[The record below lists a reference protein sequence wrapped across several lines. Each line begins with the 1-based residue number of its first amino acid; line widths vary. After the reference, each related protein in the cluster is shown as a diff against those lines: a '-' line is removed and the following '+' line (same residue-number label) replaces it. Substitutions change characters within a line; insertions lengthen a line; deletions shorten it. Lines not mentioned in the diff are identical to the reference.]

1 MTRIYNRPAES
12 SSSTSS
18 VDSAE
23 VALLSSKINT
33 LSNQKLST
41 YVSGTSYAQDQ
52 FVTHKQVLYRALQ
65 GTIQEPPGINWSLDV
80 KGLQPADLTI
90 QPFTGQTFQINEY
103 CLYLNNIYQA
113 SAITST
119 PPPSASWNLI
129 LCGQLGDVLPVA
141 DTLARRRAD
150 GSLDVGNPSSSSSA
164 VPKTYLDNVLA
175 GFSWK
180 NSCRLRTVAQLPA
193 YTRTTDQYTSTA
205 FAALSVD
212 GVVVALNDR
221 ILIDVISPSSDGGI
235 FVQTQVGTASVPW
248 ILTRSAD
255 TSTMTTG
262 TGCAITAGA
271 TSALQQYILQTTGTI
286 VNGTTPLVWTR
297 FSSGT
302 VDLVGDV
309 QGTSNATTIADSTV
323 TSKLL
328 TGYAGIVGLYATDTI
343 LAALTKLGG
352 VIYSATTSNT
362 PGTLVRRSGLTA
374 SIDVGTFNAYG
385 AILMQPSTQ
394 ATKMISLFNSG
405 VVGDTSDCRF
415 YGIGVNTVSQ
425 IMYMVDNS
433 SASHS
438 FRFARSATLST
449 EMARIDG
456 TGIMHLPM
464 ASGGIKL
471 PSVGGSPSLFNH
483 YEQLDEQ
490 SSWLFGNL
498 SVGPITTRFV
508 RIGSV
513 VHCSNLNE
521 VNTYSAGASGNVG
534 FVRLKAIPVRFRT
547 GTNTVTPV
555 KIMENG
561 VIRTSGLSNVKGG
574 SFNVY
579 ADYNGGAFT
588 GAGNHILY
596 EFNTSWMVA

>member
-1 MTRIYNRPAES
+1 
-12 SSSTSS
+12 
-18 VDSAE
+18 
-23 VALLSSKINT
+23 
-33 LSNQKLST
+33 
-41 YVSGTSYAQDQ
+41 
-52 FVTHKQVLYRALQ
+52 
-65 GTIQEPPGINWSLDV
+65 
-80 KGLQPADLTI
+80 
-90 QPFTGQTFQINEY
+90 
-103 CLYLNNIYQA
+103 
-113 SAITST
+113 
-119 PPPSASWNLI
+119 
-129 LCGQLGDVLPVA
+129 
-141 DTLARRRAD
+141 
-150 GSLDVGNPSSSSSA
+150 
-164 VPKTYLDNVLA
+164 
-175 GFSWK
+175 
-180 NSCRLRTVAQLPA
+180 
-193 YTRTTDQYTSTA
+193 
-205 FAALSVD
+205 
-212 GVVVALNDR
+212 
-221 ILIDVISPSSDGGI
+221 
-235 FVQTQVGTASVPW
+235 
-248 ILTRSAD
+248 
-255 TSTMTTG
+255 MTTG